1 MTDPQNPAAPE
12 PPQQPASEPTAP
24 QPPADAPAAPAE
36 APAPA
41 APEYAAPAEP
51 EAASAAPEYTA
62 APAAPEYAAAP
73 AGPAQPDYAA
83 APPAYAAA
91 PPAAYGAPAD
101 APVPGKTLGIV
112 ALVVVFFA
120 SLVGLILGYVARS
133 QSKKAGVKNTPAKV
147 AIILGW
153 IFLVLSIIAT
163 IIIVI
168 VLVNGAGAAL
178 QELCEGMAPGEY
190 ELNTGGTITCP

>member
-24 QPPADAPAAPAE
+24 QPPADAPP
-36 APAPA
+36 
-41 APEYAAPAEP
+41 APEYTAPAEP
-51 EAASAAPEYTA
+51 EAAPAAPEYTA
-62 APAAPEYAAAP
+62 PATPEYAAAP
-73 AGPAQPDYAA
+73 AGPAQHDYPA
-83 APPAYAAA
+83 APPAYPAASPAYPAA

-120 SLVGLILGYVARS
+120 SVVGLILGYVARS

-168 VLVNGAGAAL
+168 AIVNGAGAAL
-178 QELCEGMAPGEY
+178 QELCEGMEPGEY
-190 ELNTGGTITCP
+190 PLSTGGTITCP